1 MGVVVPWQALS
12 DETLRRLIEEFVTRD
27 GTDTGYA
34 AKSLDADVRRVRR
47 QLASGKAVI
56 VYDQDLQT
64 CNIVSRRD
72 IDGG

>member
-1 MGVVVPWQALS
+1 VGVVVPWQALS